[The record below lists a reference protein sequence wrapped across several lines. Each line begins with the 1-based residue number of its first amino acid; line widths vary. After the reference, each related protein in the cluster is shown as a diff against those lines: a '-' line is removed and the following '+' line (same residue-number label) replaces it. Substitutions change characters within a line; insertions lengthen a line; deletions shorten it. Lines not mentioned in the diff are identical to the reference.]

1 MCINGRTYHL
11 FQVVGVEVAEVAGD
25 LVTEDVVMDAV
36 VNVVADVVE
45 QREKKG
51 PMEYVNLLIDW
62 TFQEDLKLKR

>member
-1 MCINGRTYHL
+1 M
-11 FQVVGVEVAEVAGD
+11 EVAEVAVD

-51 PMEYVNLLIDW
+51 PMEYVNLLID
-62 TFQEDLKLKR
+62 